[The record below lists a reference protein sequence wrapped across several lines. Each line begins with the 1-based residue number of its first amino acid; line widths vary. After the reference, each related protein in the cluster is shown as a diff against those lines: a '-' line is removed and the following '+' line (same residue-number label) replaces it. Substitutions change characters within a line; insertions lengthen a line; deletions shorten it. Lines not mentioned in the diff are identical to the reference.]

1 MGYTPW
7 AIALALYVL
16 GGVIVFEDL
25 RAADKEEQALGWQPY
40 DRLSYAAC
48 TILWPFLVLLV
59 LASVIFDKI
68 KGTKP

>member
-1 MGYTPW
+1 LP
-7 AIALALYVL
+7 LALYVL

>member
-1 MGYTPW
+1 MDFLSWG
-7 AIALALYVL
+7 IAPALYVL

-40 DRLSYAAC
+40 DRLSYVTC

-59 LASVIFDKI
+59 IASVIIDKI
-68 KGTKP
+68 KGNKP